1 MSDRGQRTLLGNDV
15 LLSVVFEM
23 IRIYTHPFLAGC
35 SEQAC
40 CECSCGSVEWADS
53 RSVDDSVHIATSNS
67 SANFNPPSTTNT
79 ASPKSQD
86 WNKVFCQC
94 SGKIL
99 MLDFLV
105 NCLFQVTLIQF
116 TNLQDS
122 TCQVLGIYSRSLRMC
137 QYLTQ
142 YYRNKCTRVQWYV
155 VSVRC
160 HLVSMVFTHCKN
172 SNRLSGRSI

>member
-1 MSDRGQRTLLGNDV
+1 
-15 LLSVVFEM
+15 M

-94 SGKIL
+94 SGKIF